1 MVSALNRRIGRMLR
15 EHLGRY
21 VGIAILVLL
30 GSFYFTAATGVAGS
44 MERMVVGF
52 ADRNQQEDLAFS
64 TDKPLDIAALERES
78 GATIEAA
85 LRHDV
90 RLPEGELR
98 LLSAGTKLNIAQVTS
113 GRALTDPGDLLVDP
127 NFLQTQGLK
136 LGDPLTLDGRT
147 FTVVGTV
154 AVPNYVYP
162 LKGLYDVLPTA
173 GFGIGVGARA
183 DLEALPSAAKAAT
196 TTYSVR
202 FADRDRI
209 EAQTATLRNRLV
221 DDGHRLSEWVE
232 AEHNQ
237 RINMPWG
244 NISSMQSMSFPVAI
258 AFFVLGCVIVGVMI
272 TRTVKA
278 DSIIVGSLYALGYRR
293 GELTRHYLAV
303 PVLVTLAGSLAG
315 TLLALPCVG
324 PVVSSMLASYNL
336 PDTGLHFAPHN
347 LAIGL
352 LAPVILIGTASALSI
367 RRILGK
373 PAAELMKGGEKSG
386 KVTALERALRL
397 DRFRFATAFRI
408 REQVRSIPRLLFLVL
423 GVAAASMVMLFGLTY
438 SHSMD
443 VVTERGSLSRYN
455 YKIEYNFTEVQNLKD
470 APVPAG
476 AEPYNTIRV
485 HPEGREAVGFYL
497 TGMLPDSVGMKLNDT
512 RGSPLPRNQVN
523 ITESLATRLEL
534 GAGDTLPIVSKLDG
548 ATYSL
553 RIDGIVEAYGEQFVT
568 MPLEEFNRL
577 TGQPAGSYRTMLA
590 DRELELDESKL
601 AGVLDTRDPAAFEQ
615 IGAPT
620 SLIMGSVTALAVLI
634 AVVILF
640 LVTSLIIEESHGTV
654 ALFKVL
660 GYRRRELAR
669 LILNSATPAVV
680 LGILLGFPAMLAFA
694 NLLFGLVAD
703 TLNML
708 IPMTVNPW
716 HVVISFAVIF
726 AVYELTK
733 RLSGRKLAKI
743 AMSEAL
749 KGAE

>member
-15 EHLGRY
+15 EHTGRY

-52 ADRNQQEDLAFS
+52 ADRNQQEDLTFS
-64 TDKPLDIAALERES
+64 TDKPLDIAAWERES
-78 GATIEAA
+78 GATIEVT
-85 LRHDV
+85 LRHDA

-98 LLSAGTKLNIAQVTS
+98 LLSSGAKLNLAQVTS
-113 GRALTDPGDLLVDP
+113 GRALTDPGDVLVDP
-127 NFLQTQGLK
+127 HFLQTQGLK
-136 LGDPLTLDGRT
+136 LGDHVTLDGRS

-173 GFGIGVGARA
+173 GFGVGVAARA
-183 DLEALPSAAKAAT
+183 DVEAFPSAT

-202 FADRDRI
+202 FHDRDQL
-209 EAQTATLRNRLV
+209 EAQTTALRNRLA
-221 DDGHRLSEWVE
+221 DDGIRLREWIE

-278 DSIIVGSLYALGYRR
+278 DSVIIGSLYALGYRR

-315 TLLALPCVG
+315 TLLALPAVG
-324 PVVSSMLASYNL
+324 PVVGSMLASYNL

-347 LAIGL
+347 LAISL

-367 RRILGK
+367 RRILRK

-386 KVTALERALRL
+386 KVSALERALRL

-443 VVTERGSLSRYN
+443 VVTERGALDRYN

-497 TGMLPDSVGMKLNDT
+497 TGMLPDSVGMKLNDP

-523 ITESLATRLEL
+523 LTESLATRLKL
-534 GAGDTLPIVSKLDG
+534 GVGDTLKIVSQLDG

-553 RIDGIVEAYGEQFVT
+553 RIDGIVQAYGEQFVT
-568 MPLEEFNRL
+568 MPLAEFNQL
-577 TGQPAGSYRTMLA
+577 TGQPAGSYRTVLA
-590 DRELELDESKL
+590 GQEMDFDESKL
-601 AGVLDTRDPAAFEQ
+601 SGVLDTRDPGAFEQ

-620 SLIMGSVTALAVLI
+620 SLIMGSVSALAVLI

-660 GYRRRELAR
+660 GYRRRELAG
-669 LILNSATPAVV
+669 LILNSATPAVIV
-680 LGILLGFPAMLAFA
+680 GILLGFPAMLAFA
-694 NLLFGLVAD
+694 NLLFGIVAD

-716 HVVISFAVIF
+716 HVVISFVVIF
-726 AVYELTK
+726 LVYEITK
-733 RLSGRKLAKI
+733 RLSGRKLARI
-743 AMSEAL
+743 AMSDAI

>member
-1 MVSALNRRIGRMLR
+1 MVSALDRRIPRMLR

-21 VGIAILVLL
+21 VGIAVLVLL

-64 TDKPLDIAALERES
+64 VDQPLDIATWERES
-78 GATIEAA
+78 DAVIEAS

-98 LLSAGTKLNIAQVTS
+98 LLSTGPKLNLAQVTS
-113 GRALTDPGDLLVDP
+113 GRALAEPGDLLVDP
-127 NFLQTQGLK
+127 HFLQTQGLR
-136 LGDPLTLDGRT
+136 LGDVLTLDEKA

-173 GFGIGVGARA
+173 GFGIGVAAQA
-183 DLEALPSAAKAAT
+183 DIEALGSEAETTT

-202 FADRDRI
+202 FADRDQI
-209 EAQTATLRNRLV
+209 EAQTTALRKQLTG
-221 DDGHRLSEWVE
+221 DGHRLVEWIE
-232 AEHNQ
+232 AKNNQ
-237 RINMPWG
+237 RISMPWG

-278 DSIIVGSLYALGYRR
+278 DSVIAGSLYALGYRR

-303 PVLVTLAGSLAG
+303 PVLVTLVGSLAG
-315 TLLALPCVG
+315 TLLALPSVA
-324 PVVSSMLASYNL
+324 PVVDSMLASYNL

-347 LAIGL
+347 LAISL
-352 LAPVILIGTASALSI
+352 FAPVVLIGIASALSI

-373 PAAELMKGGEKSG
+373 RAADLMKGGEKTG
-386 KVTALERALRL
+386 KVTALERSLRL
-397 DRFRFATAFRI
+397 DRFRFAAAFRI

-423 GVAAASMVMLFGLTY
+423 GVASASMVMLFGLTY

-443 VVTERGSLSRYN
+443 VVTERGALTRYD
-455 YKIEYNFTEVQNLKD
+455 YPIEYNFTEVQNLKGS
-470 APVPAG
+470 PVPAG

-485 HPEGREAVGFYL
+485 HPEGRTAVGFYL

-512 RGSPLPRNQVN
+512 RGSPLPRDQVN
-523 ITESLATRLEL
+523 ITEPLATRLEL
-534 GAGDTLPIVSKLDG
+534 GVGDTLRITSKLDG
-548 ATYSL
+548 ASYSL
-553 RIDGIVEAYGEQFVT
+553 RIDGIIQAYGEQFAT

-577 TGQPAGSYRTMLA
+577 TGQAAGSYRTLLA
-590 DRELELDESKL
+590 DRELDIDESKL
-601 AGVLDTRDPAAFEQ
+601 AGVLDTRDPSAFED

-620 SLIMGSVTALAVLI
+620 ALIMGSVTALAVLI

-640 LVTSLIIEESHGTV
+640 LVTSLIIEENHSTV

-669 LILNSATPAVV
+669 LILNSAVPAVIV
-680 LGILLGFPAMLAFA
+680 GILLGFPAMLAFG
-694 NLLFGLVAD
+694 NLLFGIVAD

-716 HVVISFAVIF
+716 HVVISFVVIF
-726 AVYELTK
+726 AVYEFTK
-733 RLSGRKLAKI
+733 WLSGRKLAKI
-743 AMSEAL
+743 AMSDAL

>member
-1 MVSALNRRIGRMLR
+1 MSALNRRIGRLLR
-15 EHLGRY
+15 EHKGRY
-21 VGIAILVLL
+21 VGIAILILL

-44 MERMVVGF
+44 LERMVVGF
-52 ADRNQQEDLAFS
+52 ADRNQQEDLTFS
-64 TDKPLDIAALERES
+64 TDRPLDIAAWERET
-78 GATIEAA
+78 GATIEAT

-90 RLPEGELR
+90 RLPAGELR
-98 LLSAGTKLNIAQVTS
+98 LLSAGTKINLAQVTA
-113 GRALTDPGDLLVDP
+113 GRALAEPGDLLVDP
-127 NFLQTQGLK
+127 RFLQTHGLK
-136 LGDPLTLDGRT
+136 LGEPLTLDGRT

-173 GFGIGVGARA
+173 GFGVGVAARA
-183 DLEALPSAAKAAT
+183 DLEALPPATGAAT

-202 FADRDRI
+202 FVDRDRI
-209 EAQTATLRNRLV
+209 EAQTTALRNRLAG
-221 DDGHRLSEWVE
+221 DGHRLSEWTA

-237 RINMPWG
+237 RITMPWG
-244 NISSMQSMSFPVAI
+244 NISSMQSMSLPVAG
-258 AFFVLGCVIVGVMI
+258 AFFVLGSVIVGVMI
-272 TRTVKA
+272 TRAVKS
-278 DSIIVGSLYALGYRR
+278 DSVIVGSLYALGYRR

-303 PVLVTLAGSLAG
+303 PVLITLTGSLAG

-324 PVVSSMLASYNL
+324 PVVGTMLASYNL
-336 PDTGLHFAPHN
+336 PDTGLHFAPHD
-347 LAIGL
+347 LAIAL
-352 LAPVILIGTASALSI
+352 LAPVILIGTASALAI
-367 RRILGK
+367 RRILRK

-397 DRFRFATAFRI
+397 DRFRFGTAFRI

-423 GVAAASMVMLFGLTY
+423 GVAAASMIMLFGLTY
-438 SHSMD
+438 GHSMD
-443 VVTERGSLSRYN
+443 VVTERGALNRYH

-476 AEPYNTIRV
+476 AEPYNTVRV

-512 RGSPLPRNQVN
+512 RGAPLPRNQVN
-523 ITESLATRLEL
+523 ITEPLATRLKL
-534 GAGDTLPIVSKLDG
+534 GVGDTLPMASQLDG

-568 MPLEEFNRL
+568 MPLAEFNRL
-577 TGQPAGSYRTMLA
+577 TGQPAGSYRTVLA
-590 DRELELDESKL
+590 SRELELDESKL

-615 IGAPT
+615 VGAPT
-620 SLIMGSVTALAVLI
+620 SLIMGSVSALAVLI

-640 LVTSLIIEESHGTV
+640 LVTSLIIEESHRTV
-654 ALFKVL
+654 ALFTVL

-680 LGILLGFPAMLAFA
+680 VGILLGFPAMLAFA
-694 NLLFGLVAD
+694 NLLFGIVAE

-716 HVVISFAVIF
+716 HVVISFVVIF
-726 AVYELTK
+726 GVYEITK

-743 AMSEAL
+743 AMSDAL

>member
-15 EHLGRY
+15 EHTGRY

-52 ADRNQQEDLAFS
+52 ADRNQQEDLTFS
-64 TDKPLDIAALERES
+64 TDKPLDIAAWERES
-78 GATIEAA
+78 GATIEAT
-85 LRHDV
+85 LRHDA

-98 LLSAGTKLNIAQVTS
+98 LLSSGAKLNLAQVTS
-113 GRALTDPGDLLVDP
+113 GRALADPGDVLVDP
-127 NFLQTQGLK
+127 HFLQTQGLK
-136 LGDPLTLDGRT
+136 LGDHVTLDGRS

-173 GFGIGVGARA
+173 GFGVGVAARA
-183 DLEALPSAAKAAT
+183 DVEAFPSAT

-202 FADRDRI
+202 FHDRDQL
-209 EAQTATLRNRLV
+209 EAQTTALRNRLA
-221 DDGHRLSEWVE
+221 DDGIRLREWIE

-278 DSIIVGSLYALGYRR
+278 DSVIIGSLYALGYRR

-315 TLLALPCVG
+315 TLLALPAVG
-324 PVVSSMLASYNL
+324 PVVGSMLASYNL

-347 LAIGL
+347 LAISL

-367 RRILGK
+367 RRILRK

-386 KVTALERALRL
+386 KVSALERALRL

-443 VVTERGSLSRYN
+443 VVTERGALDRYN

-497 TGMLPDSVGMKLNDT
+497 TGMLPDSVGMKLNDP

-523 ITESLATRLEL
+523 LTESLATRLKL
-534 GAGDTLPIVSKLDG
+534 GVGDTLKIVSQLDG

-553 RIDGIVEAYGEQFVT
+553 RIDGIVQAYGEQFVT
-568 MPLEEFNRL
+568 MPLAEFNQL
-577 TGQPAGSYRTMLA
+577 TGQPAGSYRTVLA
-590 DRELELDESKL
+590 GQEMDFDESKL
-601 AGVLDTRDPAAFEQ
+601 SGVLDTRDPGAFEQ

-620 SLIMGSVTALAVLI
+620 SLIMGSVSALAVLI

-660 GYRRRELAR
+660 GYRRRELAG
-669 LILNSATPAVV
+669 LILNSATPAVIV
-680 LGILLGFPAMLAFA
+680 GILLGFPAMLAFA
-694 NLLFGLVAD
+694 NLLFGIVAD

-716 HVVISFAVIF
+716 HVVISFVVIF
-726 AVYELTK
+726 LVYEITK
-733 RLSGRKLAKI
+733 RLSGRKLARI
-743 AMSEAL
+743 AMSDAI

>member
-1 MVSALNRRIGRMLR
+1 MSALNRRIGRMLR
-15 EHLGRY
+15 EHKGRY
-21 VGIAILVLL
+21 LGIAILVLL

-44 MERMVVGF
+44 MERLVVGF
-52 ADRNQQEDLAFS
+52 ADRNQQEDLAFG
-64 TDKPLDIAALERES
+64 TDQPLDIAAWERET
-78 GATIEAA
+78 GATIEAT

-90 RLPEGELR
+90 RLPAGELR
-98 LLSAGTKLNIAQVTS
+98 LLSPGTKINLAQVTS
-113 GRALTDPGDLLVDP
+113 GRALAEPGDLLVDP
-127 NFLQTQGLK
+127 HFLQTHGLR
-136 LGDPLTLDGRT
+136 LGDQLVLDGRT
-147 FTVVGTV
+147 FTVVGTA

-173 GFGIGVGARA
+173 GFGVGVAARA
-183 DLEALPSAAKAAT
+183 DIEALPSASAAA

-202 FADRDRI
+202 FGDREGI
-209 EAQTATLRNRLV
+209 EAQTTALRNRLAG
-221 DDGHRLSEWVE
+221 DGYRLSEWIE

-244 NISSMQSMSFPVAI
+244 NISSMQSMSLPVAG

-278 DSIIVGSLYALGYRR
+278 DSVIVGSLYALGYRR

-324 PVVSSMLASYNL
+324 PVVGTMLMSYNL
-336 PDTGLHFAPHN
+336 PDTGLHFARHN
-347 LAIGL
+347 LAIAL
-352 LAPVILIGTASALSI
+352 LAPVILIGTASALAI

-373 PAAELMKGGEKSG
+373 SAADLMKGGEKSG

-443 VVTERGSLSRYN
+443 VVTERGALNRYD

-512 RGSPLPRNQVN
+512 RGAPLPRDQVN
-523 ITESLATRLEL
+523 ITESLATRLKL
-534 GAGDTLPIVSKLDG
+534 GVGDTLQIVSQLDG

-553 RIDGIVEAYGEQFVT
+553 RIDGIVQAYGEQFVT
-568 MPLEEFNRL
+568 MPLAEFNQL
-577 TGQPAGSYRTMLA
+577 TGQPAGSYRTVLA
-590 DRELELDESKL
+590 SREMDFDPSKL

-615 IGAPT
+615 VGAPT

-680 LGILLGFPAMLAFA
+680 VGILLGFPAMLAFA
-694 NLLFGLVAD
+694 NLLFGIVAD

-726 AVYELTK
+726 VVYEITK
-733 RLSGRKLAKI
+733 RLSGRKLARI
-743 AMSEAL
+743 AMSDAL